1 MCRESRGRGG
11 YHGPLT
17 MDSGAF
23 ARVHFRAVDALARA
37 TGADSV
43 GLLYADVVDKPAI
56 GQPAS
61 T

>member
-1 MCRESRGRGG
+1 
-11 YHGPLT
+11 

-23 ARVHFRAVDALARA
+23 ARVHFRAMDALARA